1 MKMKRLFAL
10 LFAAPLSMSA
20 QHSHG
25 GSMIPVMSDA
35 DMRAMAA
42 HMEMTP
48 KRAVTTSDSIRADRI
63 ATSLRNA
70 IAKYRDVRL
79 AEADGFHMFAPKMKN
94 QQVYH
99 FTKNLWALENQF
111 QFNPERPTSLLYTR
125 DEQGNFV
132 LVGAM
137 YTAPKRLSAEDLNK
151 RVPISVGQWHKHVNW
166 CLPLRLQTERWSE
179 TRNGRPLFGP
189 LGVSTREECDAAG
202 GRFMKEVFG
211 WMIHANV
218 FESEDPH
225 VIWGDSHM
233 RGDEIMN
240 KQ

>member
-1 MKMKRLFAL
+1 MTMKRIFAL
-10 LFAAPLSMSA
+10 MVAAPLSMGA

-137 YTAPKRLSAEDLNK
+137 YTAPKRFSAEDLNK

-179 TRNGRPLFGP
+179 TRNGRP
-189 LGVSTREECDAAG
+189 
-202 GRFMKEVFG
+202 
-211 WMIHANV
+211 
-218 FESEDPH
+218 
-225 VIWGDSHM
+225 
-233 RGDEIMN
+233 
-240 KQ
+240 